1 MKINPIG
8 FQFPA
13 SQQIDVNQV
22 QLDTPPNTTALDITS
37 QGLQGIQQASERYS
51 NTTQRLTQS
60 NQQTA
65 QLLQDNS
72 ARVAQAQSAV
82 LQQSVQNSNNFGQS
96 LQGLQQGIGTLLNY
110 NAKMKELGDEQRK
123 EAERKAA
130 AELAAMEKAQQEQR
144 KAAAVDDL
152 ERLQT
157 EWILQGK
164 IRDNGTEAYLDVI
177 TKRVAEAALNG
188 DDTVSLTQRYAG
200 PAQEHAKEIYS
211 GMQKTAEEVIQKTRE
226 ANKLI
231 LIAPLNAVLAKIRKR
246 EGADDQSLNANWEK
260 LQEGIK
266 AIMDSKEFDPIT
278 KANAVATAMEQGLDG
293 MSKSNEA
300 YQRLA
305 NSASAYRNLTA
316 YASQQRQRVNN
327 SEIPV
332 QEYYDSVNVKAIE
345 LGVGGFNVPDPNAE
359 AKFIEEKKRTEQN
372 LTKLRRD
379 EVLSETELIGANKAI
394 IGGLAI
400 DAVLDPN
407 GAGATLS
414 KLAKSGADVN
424 ATAAFKLANDF
435 VKFRSEDKPAYDL
448 ARARKATE
456 IANISKNFNAWFISN
471 TKQPPASQNP
481 ALSRQLEI
489 LRGAGITPE
498 ALQGGQLTQAQVDLM
513 QQSTSA
519 VVDALIAEQAVE
531 DRNFQNRLD
540 EFGNAGLF
548 LDMGAMKEKRKEYT
562 QQIDAYNERKRQIE
576 ADSAKVAPQQGLTG
590 TFKSGPIKQLTKR
603 SYAGKSMV
611 VPFAPNVANNIPDAF
626 GGQRY
631 GANRGSTRTHTGLD
645 FAVATGTELLSMVS
659 GTVDY
664 VEPDNG
670 RIGYGLNV
678 GILGPDGLIYHYA
691 HLSATNVVQGQQVS
705 AGEVIALSGESGS
718 PGSQHLHFGV
728 HSRDRSQA
736 FNPEDILAKH
746 AANGGPQPRTAGFT
760 QPSIP
765 RGAIPIGK
773 SKFLLNGKLYDMS
786 DPKKPVNAATTVRRS
801 TVNLPRGGS
810 PLAQLHSANVA
821 SPAGREGAYPSGM
834 PASAGTKQA
843 GAQPQQPR
851 AVQVSASKPVR
862 NSYASNRASDYPA
875 NLQPDHHHGYT
886 KLANNKPLAAAINR
900 VANKYGMPG
909 QWLADVI
916 AYESA
921 GTFSPTI
928 DNGMGFSGLIQ
939 FGDAILQDLG
949 ITRAQLNS
957 MTAVEQMKYVDQYL
971 GLRLRQSGVKAYKGP
986 EWLVAG
992 INQGNVGIQQVDRY
1006 GAKAILDPKNSDGYT
1021 TLLKYMQT
1029 LGKYSGRQ
1037 YDYLGNR
1044 AKRTSAVIHSTQRP
1058 NCSICANL
1066 SDSFIRHEAPIS

>member
-8 FQFPA
+8 FQFPQA
-13 SQQIDVNQV
+13 QQVDVNQV
-22 QLDTPPNTTALDITS
+22 QLDTPPSTTALEITS

-65 QLLQDNS
+65 QILQDNS

-110 NAKMKELGDEQRK
+110 NAKMKELGDEQLK

-144 KAAAVDDL
+144 KSAAVDDL

-164 IRDNGTEAYLDVI
+164 IRDNGTEAYLNVI

-231 LIAPLNAVLAKIRKR
+231 LIAPLNAVLAKIRTS
-246 EGADDQSLNANWEK
+246 EGADVQAVSDNWDK

-266 AIMDSKEFDPIT
+266 AIMDSRDFDPIT

-316 YASQQRQRVNN
+316 YASQQRQRVNS

-332 QEYYDSVNVKAIE
+332 QEYYDSVNQKAIE
-345 LGVGGFNVPDPNAE
+345 LGVGGFNPPDPNAE
-359 AKFIEEKKRTEQN
+359 TKFLEERKRSEQN
-372 LTKLRRD
+372 LTELRRK
-379 EVLSETELIGANKAI
+379 EVLSETELIGANSAI
-394 IGGLAI
+394 VGGLAI

-407 GAGATLS
+407 GAGATLA
-414 KLAKSGADVN
+414 KLAKSNSDVN
-424 ATAAFKLANDF
+424 ATQAYKLATDF
-435 VKFRSEDKPAYDL
+435 IKFRNEDKPAYDL
-448 ARARKATE
+448 ARAKKNTE
-456 IANISKNFNAWFISN
+456 ITNINKNFVSWFTSN
-471 TKQPPASQNP
+471 IIESKAAGNPELTK
-481 ALSRQLEI
+481 QLEI
-489 LRGAGITPE
+489 LRGAGITP
-498 ALQGGQLTQAQVDLM
+498 QAFAAAEKEQKQAMLDQM
-513 QQSTSA
+513 TKANIQ

-531 DRNFQNRLD
+531 DQNFKNRLA

-548 LDMGAMKEKRKEYT
+548 LDMGAMKNKRKEYT

-576 ADSAKVAPQQGLTG
+576 ADSVSVAPQQGLTG

-603 SYAGKSMV
+603 SYAGKSMM
-611 VPFAPNVANNIPDAF
+611 VPFAPNVASNIADAF
-626 GGQRY
+626 GGQMY
-631 GANRGSTRTHTGLD
+631 GADRDGTRTHTGLD
-645 FAVATGTELLSMVS
+645 FGVATGTELLSMVS

-670 RIGYGLNV
+670 RKGYGLNV
-678 GILGPDGLIYHYA
+678 GILGPDGLVYHYA
-691 HLSATNVVQGQQVS
+691 HLSATNVVQGQRVS

-718 PGSQHLHFGV
+718 PDSQHLHFGV

-736 FNPEDILAKH
+736 FNPEEILAKH
-746 AANGGPQPRTAGFT
+746 ASTGGPQPRTAGFT
-760 QPSIP
+760 QASIP
-765 RGAIPIGK
+765 RGATPIGK

-786 DPKKPVNAATTVRRS
+786 NPKKPVNP
-801 TVNLPRGGS
+801 PRGGS
-810 PLAQLHSANVA
+810 PLMQLRSDVVAPPAQGVLS
-821 SPAGREGAYPSGM
+821 
-834 PASAGTKQA
+834 SAGTKQA
-843 GAQPQQPR
+843 GAQPPQFR

-862 NSYASNRASDYPA
+862 NSFASNRASDYPA

-886 KLANNKPLAAAINR
+886 KLANDKPLAAAINR

-921 GTFSPTI
+921 GTFSPHI

-949 ITRAQLNS
+949 ITRAQLNAS
-957 MTAVEQMKYVDQYL
+957 TAVEQMKYVDQYL
-971 GLRLRQSGVKAYKGP
+971 GLRLQQSGVKAYKGP

-1006 GAKAILDPKNSDGYT
+1006 GAKAVLDPSNSDGYT

-1044 AKRTSAVIHSTQRP
+1044 AKRTSAVIHSTQRA

-1066 SDSFIRHEAPIS
+1066 SDSFIRHEAPIA